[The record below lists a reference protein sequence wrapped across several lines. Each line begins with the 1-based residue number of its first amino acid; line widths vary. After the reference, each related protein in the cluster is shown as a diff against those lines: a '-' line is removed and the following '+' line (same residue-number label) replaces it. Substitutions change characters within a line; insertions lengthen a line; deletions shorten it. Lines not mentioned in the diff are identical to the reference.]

1 VCGEIVVVVAPDA
14 PEPAL
19 PGALTV
25 RIARDP
31 VEGEGPLVGLAA
43 GLAEVSTDLAIVV
56 AGDMPEIQPAVLEE
70 MLAVAREA
78 PADAVALGDGGRFR
92 PLPVVVRVDRARA
105 TAGAL
110 VGRGERRLR
119 TLLDALRVAV
129 IDETSWHALDPDR
142 RTLRDV
148 DAPEDLDA

>member
-1 VCGEIVVVVAPDA
+1 MVVAPDA
-14 PEPAL
+14 PEPEL
-19 PGALTV
+19 PGALAV

-43 GLAEVSTDLAIVV
+43 GLAEVSTDLAVVV
-56 AGDMPEIQPAVLEE
+56 AGDMPLIHPAVLEE

-78 PADAVALGDGGRFR
+78 AADAVALADGDRFR
-92 PLPVVVRVDRARA
+92 PLPVVVRVERARE
-105 TAGAL
+105 TARVL

-119 TLLDALRVAV
+119 ALLDALRVAV
-129 IDETSWHALDPDR
+129 IDEATWHALDPDR

-148 DAPEDLDA
+148 DVPEDLDA